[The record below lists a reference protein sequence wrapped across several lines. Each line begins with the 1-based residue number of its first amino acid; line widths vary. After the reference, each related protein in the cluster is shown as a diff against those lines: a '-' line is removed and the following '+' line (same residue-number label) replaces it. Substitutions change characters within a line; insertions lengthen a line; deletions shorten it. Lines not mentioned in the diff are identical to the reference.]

1 MNRSRHAP
9 AVTSLPQAPQDEA
22 TGRVRRYVLTMV
34 IRMVCFGLTI
44 FVTPYGWYTWVFAI
58 ATAVLPYIAVVFANA
73 VSPTT
78 TPGAES
84 PTQQLT
90 AATPS
95 ITTADEPSDEITIT
109 VHENRSE
116 PNATEEQAKPE
127 DDGQGDSERD
137 AQKKD
142 GDGEA

>member
-34 IRMVCFGLTI
+34 IRMVCFGLTL

-73 VSPTT
+73 ISPTA
-78 TPGAES
+78 TPPAES
-84 PTQQLT
+84 PTQQLS
-90 AATPS
+90 AATTS
-95 ITTADEPSDEITIT
+95 SLGEPEQNTFTIQ
-109 VHENRSE
+109 ENPGVRATDASE
-116 PNATEEQAKPE
+116 NPGVRASEEPKGRAPQQN
-127 DDGQGDSERD
+127 DR
-137 AQKKD
+137 
-142 GDGEA
+142 DGEE

>member
-9 AVTSLPQAPQDEA
+9 AVTSLPQSPQDEA

-34 IRMVCFGLTI
+34 IRMVCFALTI

-78 TPGAES
+78 SPAPESAKHELSATARPTPAE
-84 PTQQLT
+84 PVNE
-90 AATPS
+90 AT
-95 ITTADEPSDEITIT
+95 TITI
-109 VHENRSE
+109 HETPREATAHDEKPHDADRHDAQPGEEQSGDRSE
-116 PNATEEQAKPE
+116 
-127 DDGQGDSERD
+127 D
-137 AQKKD
+137 A
-142 GDGEA
+142 